1 MGGHHRKALRKEK
14 SKVKLKA
21 KKTVLTKAQNVTDTT
36 FKVRKI
42 VLREQLKS
50 GVSDEMQMMRKQN
63 VKVCTLRIFIVML
76 PETVFWMNI
85 FFQL

>member
-21 KKTVLTKAQNVTDTT
+21 KKTVLTKAQNVTDTS